1 LFYFAFDGLATYF
14 ISLENML
21 AYLGMNSHFTS
32 MGRGVIDTRDV
43 LYFIS
48 LTYVFLAVTV
58 YQLKSVR
65 D

>member
-1 LFYFAFDGLATYF
+1 
-14 ISLENML
+14 
-21 AYLGMNSHFTS
+21 LGMNSHFKS